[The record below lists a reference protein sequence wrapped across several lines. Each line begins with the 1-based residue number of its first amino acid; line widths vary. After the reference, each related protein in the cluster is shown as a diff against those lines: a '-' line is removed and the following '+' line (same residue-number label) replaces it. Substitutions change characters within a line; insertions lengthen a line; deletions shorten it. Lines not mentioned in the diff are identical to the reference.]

1 MKRFFLLLFL
11 IPVFLFSQEMK
22 KNKTVIVHIVLL
34 KFKDK
39 VDIGLFE
46 NESYKYLST
55 IEGVNNFMFS
65 KNTSPEGKSKGFTHA
80 LVMQFDSEFD
90 RDSVYLPHPKHLTFA
105 KKYWR
110 EYIKDFVVYDYLN

>member
-22 KNKTVIVHIVLL
+22 ENKKVLIHLVLL

-39 VDIGLFE
+39 ADTNLFG

-55 IEGVNNFMFS
+55 IEGVNNFLFS
-65 KNTSPEGKSKGFTHA
+65 KNISPEGKSKGFTHA
-80 LVMQFDSEFD
+80 LVMQFNSEFD
-90 RDSVYLPHPKHLTFA
+90 RDSIYLPHPKHLTFA
-105 KKYWR
+105 KRYWR
-110 EYIKDFVVYDYLN
+110 DNVEDFVVYDYWQ

>member
-11 IPVFLFSQEMK
+11 VPVFLFSQEMK
-22 KNKTVIVHIVLL
+22 KKQKVLVHLVLL

-39 VDIGLFE
+39 ADTGLFE
-46 NESYKYLST
+46 NESYQYLST
-55 IEGVNNFMFS
+55 IEGVKNFLFS
-65 KNTSPEGKSKGFTHA
+65 KNISPEGKSKGFTHA
-80 LVMQFDSEFD
+80 LIMQFNSEFD

-110 EYIKDFVVYDYLN
+110 DNVEDFIVFDYWE

>member
-22 KNKTVIVHIVLL
+22 KKQKSNGSGGAI

-39 VDIGLFE
+39 ADIDLFG

-55 IEGVNNFMFS
+55 IEGINNFLFS
-65 KNTSPEGKSKGFTHA
+65 KNISPEGKSKGFTHA
-80 LVMQFDSEFD
+80 LVMQYNSEFD
-90 RDSVYLPHPKHLTFA
+90 RDSVYLPHSKHLSFA
-105 KKYWR
+105 KKYWGDNV
-110 EYIKDFVVYDYLN
+110 EDFVV

>member
-22 KNKTVIVHIVLL
+22 KNKKVMVHVVLL

-39 VDIGLFE
+39 ADIDLFG

-55 IEGVNNFMFS
+55 IEGINNFLFS
-65 KNTSPEGKSKGFTHA
+65 KNISPEGKSKGFTDA
-80 LVMQFDSEFD
+80 LVMQFNSEFE
-90 RDSVYLPHPKHLTFA
+90 RDSVYLPHSKHLSFA
-105 KKYWR
+105 KKYWGDNV
-110 EYIKDFVVYDYLN
+110 EDFVVYDYWQ

>member
-22 KNKTVIVHIVLL
+22 KKKVMVHVVLL

-39 VDIGLFE
+39 ADIDLFG

-55 IEGVNNFMFS
+55 IEGINNFLFS
-65 KNTSPEGKSKGFTHA
+65 KNISPEGKSKGFTHA
-80 LVMQFDSEFD
+80 LVMQFNSEFE
-90 RDSVYLPHPKHLTFA
+90 RDSVYLPHSKHLSFA
-105 KKYWR
+105 KKYWGDNV
-110 EYIKDFVVYDYLN
+110 EDFVVYDYWQ